1 MIPLLWPQV
10 SPAVRV
16 EVHENNKGYGGQS
29 EHLLQTALDAGADI
43 VIMVHPDYQ
52 YTPKLIPAMAAM
64 IGNGLYHCVI
74 GSRILGGYALRGG
87 MPLWKYLANRFLT
100 LSENL
105 LVGAKLSEYH
115 SGYRA
120 FSRQLLNDLTW
131 SKTQT
136 ISCSITRC
144 LFRLYGTAMR
154 SQRLLVLPITTRK
167 LHLSRKDGFRQSS
180 AVPQQ
185 PCRFP

>member
-1 MIPLLWPQV
+1 
-10 SPAVRV
+10 
-16 EVHENNKGYGGQS
+16 
-29 EHLLQTALDAGADI
+29 
-43 VIMVHPDYQ
+43 
-52 YTPKLIPAMAAM
+52 MAAM

-74 GSRILGGYALRGG
+74 RWRILGGYALREG
-87 MPLWKYLANRFLT
+87 MPLWKYVANRFLT

-167 LHLSRKDGFRQSS
+167 LHPSRKGDFGSH
-180 AVPQQ
+180 Q
-185 PCRFP
+185 PCHNSRVAFHKRLRRRRRGSSSHTRGDLADRGVRRSSCTICLARR